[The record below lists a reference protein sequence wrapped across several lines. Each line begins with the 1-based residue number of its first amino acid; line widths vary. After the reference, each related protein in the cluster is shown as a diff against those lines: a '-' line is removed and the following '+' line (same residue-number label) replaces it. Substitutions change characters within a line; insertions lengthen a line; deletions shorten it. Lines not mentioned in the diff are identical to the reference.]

1 MKSYKKNKQDKRKQI
16 EATIN
21 MYKYLYEE
29 IRKIKRLEKKEP
41 NLDLSKYAVREEETK
56 RENNDNDD

>member
-1 MKSYKKNKQDKRKQI
+1 MD
-16 EATIN
+16 
-21 MYKYLYEE
+21 KYLYEE

>member
-21 MYKYLYEE
+21 MYKYLYENN
-29 IRKIKRLEKKEP
+29 RKII
-41 NLDLSKYAVREEETK
+41 DTK
-56 RENNDNDD
+56 NHKT